1 MHAGNRP
8 LTQVLAAEDPRA
20 VDALVPEVY
29 DELRAIAHRH
39 LAADRP
45 GHTLSTTALVHEAY
59 VRLADAD
66 QVGERGRAY
75 FFAAAARAMRR
86 VLVDYARRRGRL
98 KRGGGAVPL
107 TLEEAVVADSARRID
122 VLDLDQALMDLGDL
136 ASRPASVVECRFFGG
151 LTVEDTALA
160 LGVTARTVKRDWA
173 FARAWLYDRLG
184 GSDE

>member
-1 MHAGNRP
+1 M
-8 LTQVLAAEDPRA
+8 
-20 VDALVPEVY
+20 
-29 DELRAIAHRH
+29 
-39 LAADRP
+39 
-45 GHTLSTTALVHEAY
+45 
-59 VRLADAD
+59 
-66 QVGERGRAY
+66 
-75 FFAAAARAMRR
+75 
-86 VLVDYARRRGRL
+86 
-98 KRGGGAVPL
+98 PL